1 MKGKGKEK
9 KVWGKGKGKVRAKNQ
24 PPSGLGG
31 VEEGDGDL
39 IQEIRRQV
47 LKQTA
52 GVDGDCRHLYEKW
65 RTELETNQVSRKLTG
80 NLCLF
85 KKLKC
90 LFLPKYL
97 FKNFGFNKNEKYRY
111 VVCSEKNQNY
121 AKLFFDC

>member
-9 KVWGKGKGKVRAKNQ
+9 KVWGKEKGKVRAKNQ

-65 RTELETNQVSRKLTG
+65 RTELETNQVWRWTE

-85 KKLKC
+85 QKLKC
-90 LFLPKYL
+90 LFLQKM
-97 FKNFGFNKNEKYRY
+97 N
-111 VVCSEKNQNY
+111 S
-121 AKLFFDC
+121 KLKFWF

>member
-31 VEEGDGDL
+31 VEEGDGVL

-47 LKQTA
+47 IKQTA
-52 GVDGDCRHLYEKW
+52 GVYGDCRRLYEKW
-65 RTELETNQVSRKLTG
+65 RTELETIQVWRWTE

-85 KKLKC
+85 PKLKC
-90 LFLPKYL
+90 LFLQKMNSKLKFWFYQKRL
-97 FKNFGFNKNEKYRY
+97 IY
-111 VVCSEKNQNY
+111 VRSFE
-121 AKLFFDC
+121 